1 MYGVFTHIWLIFMAN
16 AGKYSSHMEHMF
28 IDFQGAIVILCFQP
42 SNPEVWAVRSS
53 LATWFVIS
61 FVDFSFGKQRAAQG
75 P

>member
-1 MYGVFTHIWLIFMAN
+1 
-16 AGKYSSHMEHMF
+16 MF

-61 FVDFSFGKQRAAQG
+61 FVDFSFGKQRAAHG
-75 P
+75 PLGAVGGALRFRMLPTPRPPELEIF

>member
-1 MYGVFTHIWLIFMAN
+1 
-16 AGKYSSHMEHMF
+16 MEHIF

-61 FVDFSFGKQRAAQG
+61 FVDFSFGKQRAAHG
-75 P
+75 PAAIINGGRTPVTLVQAHL